1 METVMKHLEEVRCAE
16 GVSTGSKETI
26 EKVCILFTLL
36 YLLNNTTPAV
46 PIYTFTL
53 RTYVPSPSF
62 LQVINVLN
70 KYDGEELLVPDF
82 EGGLGDVDAE
92 TSQWLNAT
100 VRF

>member
-26 EKVCILFTLL
+26 EKVRIYLLFTYLL
-36 YLLNNTTPAV
+36 YLLNNTSST
-46 PIYTFTL
+46 YL
-53 RTYVPSPSF
+53 YLYLTYVPSPSF